1 MSVKLSKCALVLA
14 GLLTSAGAMAA
25 GPTDNPVVGGN
36 PSGTITINGV
46 IRNSTCVIGSP
57 STKVLGF
64 NISKADVD
72 SAASN
77 AVIKTLDP
85 ITIAVQ
91 SCTNTPMTMTVTT
104 TDYDSKNV
112 THGLFKDDKDS
123 ALYYQVALQ
132 NGAQISGGDTT
143 SDPGYHIL
151 NVDGSASATPI
162 RIEDTSSGN
171 FELKLE
177 TALVHNNTTAG
188 NNLPSNI
195 STTYTYDLTY
205 L

>member
-25 GPTDNPVVGGN
+25 GPTDNPAVGGD
-36 PSGTITINGV
+36 PSNTITINGV
-46 IRNSTCVIGSP
+46 IRNSTCVISSP

-72 SAASN
+72 SAANN

-85 ITIAVQ
+85 ITIGVQ
-91 SCTNTPMTMTVTT
+91 SCANTPMTMTVTT

-112 THGLFKDDKDS
+112 THGLFKDDKDN
-123 ALYYQVALQ
+123 ALYYQVALK

-162 RIEDTSSGN
+162 KIEDTNSGI
-171 FELKLE
+171 FDLTLE
-177 TALVHNNTTAG
+177 TALVHNSTITG
-188 NNLPSNI
+188 KNLPSNV

-205 L
+205 S